1 MGTSQVGTISTIS
14 KAQQIKSKRGP
25 FGDKKIEKKLHS
37 AEKTERGDPLV
48 PSGFV
53 GYV

>member
-1 MGTSQVGTISTIS
+1 MGTSQVGTISTLS
-14 KAQQIKSKRGP
+14 KAQTKSKGGP
-25 FGDKKIEKKLHS
+25 FRDKKNEKKLHS